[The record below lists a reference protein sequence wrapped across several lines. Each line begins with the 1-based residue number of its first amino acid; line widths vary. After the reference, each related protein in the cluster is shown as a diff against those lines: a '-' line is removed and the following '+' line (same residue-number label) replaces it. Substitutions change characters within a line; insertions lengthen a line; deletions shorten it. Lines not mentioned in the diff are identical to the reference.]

1 MAKPR
6 PTVDLASLT
15 SEAAVPMPEATPR
28 LASVPQPAAT
38 SGLPGV
44 SPTVDQRPA
53 RTKTADLEAISFK
66 VPPAFRKRFRQRAV
80 DADLKLN
87 ELLFAALEAW
97 EEKQNLK

>member
-28 LASVPQPAAT
+28 LASVPPSAAT
-38 SGLPGV
+38 SGLPDV
-44 SPTVDQRPA
+44 PQTIDQRPE

-66 VPPAFRKRFRQRAV
+66 VPPSFRKRFKQRAV
-80 DADLKLN
+80 EADLKLN

-97 EEKQNLK
+97 EEKHNLK